1 MHRQTRNALAFSC
14 ALFLSFGLACS
25 TQTEN
30 NADVQANAS
39 LQSNANVA
47 SSNPSSSTS
56 GSSSSSSKIAPKDAV
71 SAKAAALEIKAGG
84 AADAMV
90 SVIVA
95 EGYHVN
101 ANPPTMAYL
110 IPTKVEIEPQA
121 GIAAGQPVYP
131 PAVTKKFAFA
141 DKPLAVYEG
150 EAKIKV
156 ALRAEA
162 GAAKGA
168 TTLRAKV
175 TAQPCD
181 EQACYPPRE
190 IETTISVTVK

>member
-1 MHRQTRNALAFSC
+1 MNHV
-14 ALFLSFGLACS
+14 
-25 TQTEN
+25 
-30 NADVQANAS
+30 DY
-39 LQSNANVA
+39 QSNANAQSGANVQSNEKVQSNTNA
-47 SSNPSSSTS
+47 VSSNQTSSSN
-56 GSSSSSSKIAPKDAV
+56 SSPASKTAPQDAV
-71 SAKAAALEIKAGG
+71 SAKATATEIKAGG
-84 AADAMV
+84 AADALV

-95 EGYHVN
+95 GGYHVN
-101 ANPPTMAYL
+101 ANPPTMSYL
-110 IPTKVEIEPQA
+110 IATKVEIEAQA
-121 GIAAGQPVYP
+121 GITAGKPVYP
-131 PAVTKKFAFA
+131 SAVMKKFAFA

-156 ALRAEA
+156 PLRAEA
-162 GAAKGA
+162 NAIKST